1 MFTSTNSLMTS
12 AGTVAKKIK
21 KKKGVAREKLIN
33 LLNILSKLKSRNCG
47 KNLSNSLILCTVI
60 NLLPLITLLFTVQEL
75 IISVVVAKLKVENSI
90 SYLPL

>member
-1 MFTSTNSLMTS
+1 MTS
-12 AGTVAKKIK
+12 AGTVAKKIKK

-33 LLNILSKLKSRNCG
+33 LLNILSKLKSRTCG

>member
-1 MFTSTNSLMTS
+1 MTS

-33 LLNILSKLKSRNCG
+33 LLNILSKLKSRTCG

>member
-1 MFTSTNSLMTS
+1 MTS